1 MQVVDA
7 DNPKSPFQLLG
18 RLDRIVELEEKRL
31 SLDAIEAKIAEFAE
45 IQQCHV
51 LIHEK
56 EQRQIL
62 AVVAVLTEGSKGAA
76 HRKGQSSL
84 YSTTEKNNCN

>member
-1 MQVVDA
+1 MRLKQ
-7 DNPKSPFQLLG
+7 KS
-18 RLDRIVELEEKRL
+18 L
-31 SLDAIEAKIAEFAE
+31 SWHE

-62 AVVAVLTEGSKGAA
+62 AVVAVLTEDAQGAA
-76 HRKGQSSL
+76 H
-84 YSTTEKNNCN
+84 